1 MERRSIIFGF
11 VCSAVERGRKVSP
24 SNFFVETIGGST
36 EICDAESV
44 GGDDRRD

>member
-1 MERRSIIFGF
+1 MGRRSIILGF

-24 SNFFVETIGGST
+24 NSFLVETIGGSV
-36 EICDAESV
+36 EISDTESV